1 MTEFFQESFL
11 PIWKSGGLLM
21 YPLVGL
27 AMLIFYTGVEM
38 IVYLK
43 DLAGP
48 KVSDE
53 ELEGCVDHPERLKGE
68 IRSIVEFGKEGLPNA
83 KDVVNRFS
91 EVRNE
96 HIHRVERRRVM
107 LAIFVG
113 AAPLTGLLGTVMGM
127 LDTFKGLA
135 ISSGGQ
141 TVNLVAGG
149 ISQALITT
157 QLGLIIAIPGYV
169 MINMIEKRLNSL
181 NTLITRIESIVARRA
196 RNVNTQ
202 EIKKHEKQAVV

>member
-48 KVSDE
+48 KISDA
-53 ELEGCVDHPERLKGE
+53 ELESCVENPEKLKGE
-68 IRSIVEFGKEGLPNA
+68 IRSIVEFGKGGLPCTR
-83 KDVVNRFS
+83 DVINRFT

-96 HIHRVERRRVM
+96 HIHRVERRRLM

-127 LDTFKGLA
+127 LETFKGLA
-135 ISSGGQ
+135 ISTGGQ
-141 TVNLVAGG
+141 TINLVAGG

-181 NTLITRIESIVARRA
+181 DSLITRIESIVARKSRHH
-196 RNVNTQ
+196 NTQ
-202 EIKKHEKQAVV
+202 DLKRHETQAAV